1 MLFITLLCFPLMCN
15 AFVLEAIGITS
26 LAMAMSPLPLL
37 IGFYNFNKKEEPKI
51 ESTQVS
57 IYREQFEIGYTSY
70 LKKTLNYLL
79 HLSHDELLVS
89 LTVILT
95 ILSLIVL
102 YYSYRCIKYF
112 CCYNKPKEIRYIN
125 IYGPK
130 QLNYGNWW

>member
-1 MLFITLLCFPLMCN
+1 MLFTTLLCFPLMCN
-15 AFVLEAIGITS
+15 AFVLEAFGITS
-26 LAMAMSPLPLL
+26 LAMAMSQWPLL
-37 IGFYNFNKKEEPKI
+37 IGFYNFSKKEEPKI
-51 ESTQVS
+51 ESTELS

-102 YYSYRCIKYF
+102 YYSYKFIKYF

-130 QLNYGNWW
+130 QLNYGN